1 MCVYGSYI
9 VLSLTVRW
17 PGRLPVCPPDRL
29 PARLPVALDVLTCVF
44 VYFKLF
50 LKRCI
55 VPYVLNGNL
64 IEVFSMSCILLQLF
78 AAWSLFI
85 GCVVYF
91 VLIIWLLPSPT
102 AMSCLCNRLCC
113 RC

>member
-44 VYFKLF
+44 VYFNCF
-50 LKRCI
+50 LRD
-55 VPYVLNGNL
+55 V
-64 IEVFSMSCILLQLF
+64 
-78 AAWSLFI
+78 
-85 GCVVYF
+85 
-91 VLIIWLLPSPT
+91 
-102 AMSCLCNRLCC
+102 
-113 RC
+113 